1 MLYKFSK
8 YHFILLV
15 VLVFAAI
22 TNITIGSVK
31 IPLQAISDMVFGNFE
46 GKASWEYIVINYRI
60 PKLITCIVIGSALS
74 VAGMLMQTLFQNPM
88 AEPYV
93 LGVSSGASLGVALC
107 VLGGSVLPLSLQ
119 QLFNSAIAVS
129 TFALIGSVLVMT
141 IVLFLS
147 QRIKNSVTLLII
159 GLMFSSFTSAFVNVL
174 AYLSTAEELKKFTL
188 WNLGS
193 LGNVGYDKL
202 AFIVPILLIG
212 LLLAFVMC
220 KALNSL
226 LLGEIYAQTLGV
238 NLKYTKFLII
248 LATCI
253 LVAMSTAFVGPIGFL
268 GLAVPH
274 ITRILYK
281 TTNHL
286 VLLIGNVLIGS
297 IVLVVCDI
305 ICQLPGEALAL
316 PINAVTSILGAPVV
330 IIMLLRKRI

>member
-1 MLYKFSK
+1 MLFKFSK

-119 QLFNSAIAVS
+119 QLFNSSIAVS

-226 LLGEIYAQTLGV
+226 LLGETYAQTLGV

-305 ICQLPGEALAL
+305 ICQLPGESLAL
-316 PINAVTSILGAPVV
+316 PINAITSILGAPVV